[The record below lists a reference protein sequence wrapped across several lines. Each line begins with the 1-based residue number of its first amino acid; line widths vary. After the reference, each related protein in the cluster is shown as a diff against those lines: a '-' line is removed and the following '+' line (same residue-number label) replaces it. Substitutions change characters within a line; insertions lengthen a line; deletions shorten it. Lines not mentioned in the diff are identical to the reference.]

1 MAEKKEE
8 NRETDL
14 KNKGELLSL
23 RGVVS
28 LSLMFHH
35 GVELAHIRGHARAP
49 TKPCESGVYD
59 HGRVIYLFGA

>member
-1 MAEKKEE
+1 
-8 NRETDL
+8 
-14 KNKGELLSL
+14 LSL